1 MSGGTGRGRPG
12 GAEALSRAAAD
23 SGWDAV
29 SPAGAAAAAPAAPRT
44 RLALEIAVTGAA
56 GARVARDG
64 GADRVELCSA
74 LELGGVTPSESAV
87 AATAAVGLP
96 VQVLVRCRPG
106 DFVHDDEEVALMAA
120 EVRAAVG
127 AGAAGV
133 VVGVLDADGAL
144 HAGAMRRLIGA
155 AREAGDAAG
164 RPVEVTLHRAIDQ
177 AADPVAAAVLAASL
191 GVTRILTSGGA
202 PSAAAGAATL
212 RAIAAAVPGVEVMAG
227 GGVGPGDVAAL
238 AATGISAVHLS
249 AKRPAP
255 ARHTG
260 TWVPMG
266 VAATAPDADRHFV
279 TSPEVVAAA
288 RHAVDALR

>member
-1 MSGGTGRGRPG
+1 MAPAGDAPGAGGRGPLG
-12 GAEALSRAAAD
+12 
-23 SGWDAV
+23 
-29 SPAGAAAAAPAAPRT
+29 
-44 RLALEIAVTGAA
+44 LEIAVTGAA

-87 AATAAVGLP
+87 AATAAAGLP
-96 VQVLVRCRPG
+96 VQVLIRCRPG

-120 EVRAAVG
+120 EVRAAVA

-133 VVGVLDADGAL
+133 VVGVLDAHGAL
-144 HAGAMRRLIGA
+144 HAEAMRRLVGA
-155 AREAGDAAG
+155 AGEAGADAG

-202 PSAAAGAATL
+202 PSAVAGAVTL
-212 RAIAAAVPGVEVMAG
+212 RAIVAAVPGVEVMAG
-227 GGVGPGDVAAL
+227 GGVHPGDVAAL
-238 AATGISAVHLS
+238 AATGVGAVHLS
-249 AKRPAP
+249 AKHRAP
-255 ARHTG
+255 ARHHAG

-266 VAATAPDADRHFV
+266 SAATAADAGRHFV
-279 TSPEVVAAA
+279 TSPGIVTAT
-288 RHAVDALR
+288 RHALDTLA